1 MRGVHI
7 FFLLLFS
14 LFYIHLFAQ
23 PKDSVYIGQ
32 LDVKP
37 IEILI
42 NTKKVL
48 PLYTLP
54 MINGT
59 TLTAGKKTEWVEIN
73 NDLTNTAENNPRQVF
88 AKVPGVMAWEMDGTG
103 NQVSIS
109 TRGLNPHRSWEMN
122 IRQNGFVLNSDLF
135 GYPEAHYNPPM
146 QAVDHIELVRGT
158 GALQYGQQFGG
169 MLNYVLKQGSTTRPI
184 SGEIQQTIGSFGLYS
199 NYMAIG
205 GTKGKWQYY
214 AYYNHRNSSGWRK
227 NSDYNFDAWHVGVTY
242 KAAKNIKLHYE
253 ASYMGYVNHFAAGL
267 TDSMFKTDPRQSN
280 RDRNYF
286 NPDMYIQG
294 LQLDW
299 ILGTNTILQVSAS
312 AILGQRNSVQFIAV
326 PTVVD
331 TKDSNS
337 TRIVDR
343 DYYNSYMA
351 EAKILQS
358 YTLFKQKHHIT
369 AGLRIA
375 DNTTL
380 RSQRG
385 GGTISDRFSL
395 DLSSPYQLD
404 IKFQT
409 QAMAAYTENV
419 FTLSKKVLLTAG
431 IRYESNKTQ
440 MVGKYFNLRAE
451 DIPVNLDRNILLA
464 GGGFEVLLTENT
476 KIYGGYAQSY
486 RPVIYSDI
494 LPHSPLDRVDQNIK
508 DSDGSNSEL
517 GIKGDVKNYLHYDIT
532 AFAMVYNNRVGK
544 LILTENGNTVFLR
557 TNIGN
562 TLAQGIEAFVEFFPS
577 RLFNGRTKQNSD
589 LFRGQTTEKRI
600 GSIKTKSF
608 DWSLYSSLMYNNAV
622 YTSGQVATSKTEV
635 VDIKNKQL
643 ENAPQIISRS
653 GLNLHYKTFSIALQ
667 ASYVSKCYTDAL
679 NTVSSADGVNGIV
692 PSYTLFDINTACH
705 INKMLTAKVSVNN
718 LLNTMYFTR
727 RATGYPGP
735 GLLPSD
741 GRGFG
746 VTISAN
752 F

>member
-103 NQVSIS
+103 NQVSVS
-109 TRGLNPHRSWEMN
+109 TRGLSPHRSWEMN
-122 IRQNGFVLNSDLF
+122 VRQNGFVLNSDLF
-135 GYPEAHYNPPM
+135 GYPEAHYNPPT
-146 QAVDHIELVRGT
+146 QAVDHIELVRGA

-169 MLNYVLKQGSTTRPI
+169 MLNYVLKQGDSTKPI

-242 KAAKNIKLHYE
+242 KATKNIKIHYE

-267 TDSMFKTDPRQSN
+267 TDSMFKADARQSN

-299 ILGTNTILQVSAS
+299 EIGANTKMQVSAS
-312 AILGQRNSVQFIAV
+312 AILGQRNSVQFIAI
-326 PTVVD
+326 PTVLD
-331 TKDSNS
+331 TKDSLS
-337 TRIVDR
+337 PRIVDR

-351 EAKILQS
+351 EAKILHT
-358 YTLFKQKHHIT
+358 YTALHQKHHLT
-369 AGLRIA
+369 AGVRVA
-375 DNTTL
+375 NNTTL
-380 RSQRG
+380 RSQSG
-385 GGTISDRFSL
+385 GGTTSDRFSL

-409 QAMAAYTENV
+409 QAMAAYAENV
-419 FTLSKKVLLTAG
+419 FSLSKKILLTAG
-431 IRYESNKTQ
+431 IRYESNRTQ
-440 MVGKYFNLRAE
+440 MTGKYFSLRAE
-451 DIPVNLDRNILLA
+451 DIPVNLDRTILLA
-464 GGGFEVLLTENT
+464 GGGFEFLLTKNT

-517 GIKGDVKNYLHYDIT
+517 GIKGHIGNYLHFDVN
-532 AFAMVYNNRVGK
+532 AFSMVYNNRVGK
-544 LILTENGNTVFLR
+544 LIITENGNTVFLR
-557 TNIGN
+557 TNMGN
-562 TLAQGIEAFVEFFPS
+562 TIAQGVEAFVEFFPS
-577 RLFNGRTKQNSD
+577 RLFGSTRNSD
-589 LFRGQTTEKRI
+589 LFKETDTEKRI
-600 GSIKTKSF
+600 GTGKKRNL
-608 DWSLYSSLMYNNAV
+608 DWSIYTSLMYNNAV
-622 YTSGQVATSKTEV
+622 YTKGQVATSKTEV
-635 VDIKNKQL
+635 VDIKGNQL
-643 ENAPQIISRS
+643 ENAPQIINRS
-653 GLNLHYKTFSIALQ
+653 GLNLLYKKFSFALQ
-667 ASYVSKCYTDAL
+667 VSYVAKSYTDAL
-679 NTVSSADGVNGIV
+679 NTISSVDGVNGIV
-692 PSYTLFDINTACH
+692 PSYTLVDINTAYN
-705 INKMLTAKVSVNN
+705 INKRLKVKMAVNN
-718 LLNTMYFTR
+718 LLNKMYFTR

-741 GRGFG
+741 GRGFV

>member
-1 MRGVHI
+1 MRGLHF
-7 FFLLLFS
+7 FFLLIFV

-23 PKDSVYIGQ
+23 PKDSAYIGQ
-32 LDVKP
+32 LDVTP
-37 IEILI
+37 IEIRI
-42 NTKKVL
+42 NTKKAL

-54 MINGT
+54 IINGT
-59 TLTAGKKTEWVEIN
+59 LLTAGKKTEWVEVN

-88 AKVPGVMAWEMDGTG
+88 AKVPGVMVWEMDGTG
-103 NQVSIS
+103 NQVSVS
-109 TRGLNPHRSWEMN
+109 TRGLTPHRSWEMN
-122 IRQNGFVLNSDLF
+122 VMQNGFVLNSDLF

-146 QAVDHIELVRGT
+146 QAVERIELVRGT

-169 MLNYVLKQGSTTRPI
+169 MLNYVLKKGDTTKPI
-184 SGEIQQTIGSFGLYS
+184 SGEIQQTVGSFGLYS
-199 NYMAIG
+199 NYMSIG

-227 NSDYNFDAWHVGVTY
+227 NSDYYFDAWHVGVTY
-242 KAAKNIKLHYE
+242 SFTKKLKLHYE

-267 TDSMFKTDPRQSN
+267 TDSMFKADARQSN

-299 ILGTNTILQVSAS
+299 EIGENTKVQVIAS

-331 TKDSNS
+331 TKDSLS
-337 TRIVDR
+337 PRIVDR

-351 EAKILQS
+351 EAKILHTYS
-358 YTLFKQKHHIT
+358 LLHQKHHIT
-369 AGLRIA
+369 AGVRVA

-395 DLSSPYQLD
+395 DLTSPYQLD

-409 QAMAAYTENV
+409 QAMAAYAENV
-419 FTLSKKVLLTAG
+419 FTVSKRILLTAG
-431 IRYESNKTQ
+431 VRFESNKTQ
-440 MVGKYFNLRAE
+440 MAGKYFNQRAE

-464 GGGFEVLLTENT
+464 GGGFEFLLTDNV

-494 LPHSPLDRVDQNIK
+494 LPFSPLDRVDQNIK

-517 GIKGDVKNYLHYDIT
+517 GIKGQIGNFLHFDVN
-532 AFAMVYNNRVGK
+532 AFAMTYNNRVGK
-544 LILTENGNTVFLR
+544 LIITENGNTVFLR

-562 TLAQGIEAFVEFFPS
+562 TLAQGVEAFAEFFPS
-577 RLFNGRTKQNSD
+577 RLFSNTRNSD
-589 LFRGQTTEKRI
+589 LFKGTDAEKRI
-600 GSIKTKSF
+600 GTSKKRNL
-608 DWSLYSSLMYNNAV
+608 DWSVYSSLMYNNAV
-622 YTSGQVATSKTEV
+622 YTKGQVAVSKTEI
-635 VDIKNKQL
+635 VDIKNNKL
-643 ENAPQIISRS
+643 ENVPQIISRS
-653 GLNLHYKTFSIALQ
+653 GFNLLYKKFSIAFQ
-667 ASYVSKCYTDAL
+667 ASYVAESYTDAL

-692 PSYTLFDINTACH
+692 PSYTLFDINTAYS
-705 INKMLTAKVSVNN
+705 INKKLKIKASVNN
-718 LLNTMYFTR
+718 LLNKMYFTR

-741 GRGFG
+741 GRSFV
-746 VTISAN
+746 VTLSAN